1 MRSALALIIT
11 ELILAALFLG
21 CLAPLPYGYFQL
33 VRFAALVGFLLLAW
47 GYSQRKEQVQM
58 IAALVLAAL
67 FQPFAALHLGR
78 VLWNILDVVVAIIL
92 VLEVLRLRKAG

>member
-1 MRSALALIIT
+1 
-11 ELILAALFLG
+11 
-21 CLAPLPYGYFQL
+21 
-33 VRFAALVGFLLLAW
+33 
-47 GYSQRKEQVQM
+47 M

-92 VLEVLRLRKAG
+92 VLEVLRLRKAS